1 MTGVLYDLYNCC
13 WRGASATGSRGGDSE
28 RERKGIGSSHGNG
41 NGINE
46 SHMQRLSDD
55 FAALMTCQPAG
66 VEASYNDYPESDTL
80 CCELYYPGIDG
91 INSLRY
97 SHF

>member
-1 MTGVLYDLYNCC
+1 MIYTTAAGMPQVQQ
-13 WRGASATGSRGGDSE
+13 RVE
-28 RERKGIGSSHGNG
+28 EKIVRERQREQEGICNSHGNG

-66 VEASYNDYPESDTL
+66 VEASYNDYPESDTH
-80 CCELYYPGIDG
+80 CC
-91 INSLRY
+91 
-97 SHF
+97 